1 MASPTDQRGR
11 KSGPSRDDRSHD
23 GSERESGS
31 ASIGS
36 VVAFPV
42 RDVARGPARRQSGRG
57 ERVGET
63 VPVSDPAVTIDHGG
77 VSLAGG
83 VTVWGMPG
91 LSMKGGVIALQVEP
105 RPVQRPR
112 PRLVYDR
119 GDQ

>member
-1 MASPTDQRGR
+1 MASPTDQHSREG
-11 KSGPSRDDRSHD
+11 SPARDDRQQH
-23 GSERESGS
+23 ESGS
-31 ASIGS
+31 GPTGS

-42 RDVARGPARRQSGRG
+42 SDVARGAAQRQSGRG
-57 ERVGET
+57 EKLGEA

-91 LSMKGGVIALQVEP
+91 LSVQGGVIALQVEP
-105 RPVQRPR
+105 RPAQRPR

-119 GDQ
+119 GDR

>member
-1 MASPTDQRGR
+1 
-11 KSGPSRDDRSHD
+11 
-23 GSERESGS
+23 
-31 ASIGS
+31 
-36 VVAFPV
+36 
-42 RDVARGPARRQSGRG
+42 
-57 ERVGET
+57 